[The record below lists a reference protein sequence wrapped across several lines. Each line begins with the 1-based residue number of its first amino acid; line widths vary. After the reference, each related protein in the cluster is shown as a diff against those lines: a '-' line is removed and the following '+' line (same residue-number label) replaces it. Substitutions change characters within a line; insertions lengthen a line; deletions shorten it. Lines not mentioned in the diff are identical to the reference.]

1 MKPKPGSIIRSIC
14 PVPSYLWR
22 TLHNDDMAGEIL
34 TGDLMIAIDLA
45 GDYYLV
51 LHPTLGVGYF
61 WSDYVEVVTLV

>member
-1 MKPKPGSIIRSIC
+1 
-14 PVPSYLWR
+14 
-22 TLHNDDMAGEIL
+22 MAGEIL

-61 WSDYVEVVTLV
+61 WSDYIEVAALV